1 VPQVVVPGCVDFFNQ
16 GAPSTLPAEYANR
29 KRYYHNPVATLV
41 RLEPDE
47 MVELGA
53 MVAERLN
60 RATGPVSVIVPT
72 RGFSL
77 ADVEGGDLWDPE
89 GDAAF
94 TDTLEASLRD
104 GIDFERVDTH
114 VNDPD
119 FADLVAQRYHA
130 LVSSPATAA

>member
-1 VPQVVVPGCVDFFNQ
+1 
-16 GAPSTLPAEYANR
+16 
-29 KRYYHNPVATLV
+29 
-41 RLEPDE
+41 
-47 MVELGA
+47 MVELA
-53 MVAERLN
+53 TTVAERLN
-60 RATGPVSVIVPT
+60 RALGPVSVLVPT

-104 GIDFERVDTH
+104 GIEFERVDTH

-119 FADLVAQRYHA
+119 FADLVSQRYLA
-130 LVSSPATAA
+130 LVSSPAAAA